1 MFPKGKS
8 SVVPSDGQAR
18 EKLALYVYEYLL
30 HIGAQKSAQTFLS
43 EIRWEKNITLG
54 DPPGFLHSWW
64 CVFWDLYCAAPE
76 RRDTCEHSS
85 EAKAFHDYSAAAAPS
100 PVLGNMPPGDGMPG
114 GPMPPGFFQ
123 PFMSPRFGGGPRPPI
138 RMGNQPPGGVPAA
151 QPMLPNMD
159 PRLQGPMQ
167 RMNVPRGMGPMGPGP
182 QSFGGGMRPPH
193 NSMGPGMPGVNMGPG
208 NGRPPW
214 PNPNA
219 NNCSRSALGCVHVIL
234 LHHYCLMT
242 EHVCFFLFFLY
253 SADFVQFPIGPG
265 SEGPLG
271 AMAGMDPMHM
281 NGGSG
286 DLDGLPKNSPNNMSG
301 MSNPPGTPR
310 DEDVG
315 GSYLHS
321 FQNENYS
328 PSMTMSV

>member
-43 EIRWEKNITLG
+43 E
-54 DPPGFLHSWW
+54 
-64 CVFWDLYCAAPE
+64 
-76 RRDTCEHSS
+76 
-85 EAKAFHDYSAAAAPS
+85 SAAAAPS

-219 NNCSRSALGCVHVIL
+219 NNMPYSSPSPGAYGGPQGGGPPGTPGIVPSPADSNNSS
-234 LHHYCLMT
+234 
-242 EHVCFFLFFLY
+242 ENLY
-253 SADFVQFPIGPG
+253 TMINSGGGGRNSFPIGPG

-286 DLDGLPKNSPNNMSG
+286 DLDGLPK
-301 MSNPPGTPR
+301 
-310 DEDVG
+310 
-315 GSYLHS
+315 
-321 FQNENYS
+321 
-328 PSMTMSV
+328 